1 MKAFCL
7 RKRKKNTPQ
16 QQYVLLP
23 LSHYS
28 ITTSKKKLIRST
40 TISVTVRTSRYE
52 SGGKSRQ
59 HHDTSQ
65 ERHEVTFWGNSL
77 CYCAIYSSVFCARG
91 CMSYRQFEFQSRLLG
106 LTGKV
111 QERPDH
117 GTQNFSIRHQEISG
131 LRRC

>member
-7 RKRKKNTPQ
+7 RKIKKNTPQ

-28 ITTSKKKLIRST
+28 ITTSKKKIIRST

-59 HHDTSQ
+59 HHDTS
-65 ERHEVTFWGNSL
+65 ERHEVTFRGNSL